1 MRLNGVALIYPSFDH
16 WIWLIPAFLIGSCI
30 GSFLNVVIY
39 RVPLG
44 MSVNDP
50 KRSFCPKCKKAIPM
64 WLNLPMVSWLWLRGK
79 CAECKEPISFRY
91 FGVEFLTAV
100 LFVATWWLFVI
111 DHRAPEVVFYLWV
124 MMAILISVSFIDAE
138 HLIIPTGMT
147 WGGSA
152 IGLVACAV
160 WPQLPV
166 MAGDSGNWL
175 SGLKL
180 GGIGWLSGFVGLWLV
195 VELGKMAFGKKVMKF
210 ETPVQW
216 YLKEPVTDQD
226 PMCFVIDGEE
236 IPWWDLFCRKS
247 DRLIVETTDILV
259 DGESVGQGKL
269 TIREMEIDLP
279 DGRVRHLS
287 QMKSLAGTATSVVI
301 PREAMGGGD
310 VHLLG
315 MVGAFFGWTGV
326 FFTLFSASI
335 YAIVAA
341 VLGRIGFGKQ
351 LPFGP
356 FLALGAMTWAFGGW
370 RILAWYLDFLSPLWM
385 P

>member
-1 MRLNGVALIYPSFDH
+1 MRLNGVALIDPPLDH
-16 WIWLIPAFLIGSCI
+16 WIWLIPAFFIGSCI

-50 KRSFCPKCKKAIPM
+50 KRSFCPRCKKAIPM

-91 FGVEFLTAV
+91 FGVEFLTAA
-100 LFVATWWLFVI
+100 LFAATWWLFPPQV
-111 DHRAPEVVFYLWV
+111 VVFLWV

-147 WGGSA
+147 WAGSA

-160 WPQLPV
+160 WPKLPV
-166 MAGDSGNWL
+166 LAGDEGNWL
-175 SGLKL
+175 SGLKH
-180 GGIGWLSGFVGLWLV
+180 GGIGWVTGFIGLWLV
-195 VELGKMAFGKKVMKF
+195 VELGKMAFGKKVVKF
-210 ETPVQW
+210 EKPVQW
-216 YLKEPVTDQD
+216 HIKEPVTDKD

-247 DRLIVETTDILV
+247 DRLLVESSDIRV
-259 DGESVGQGKL
+259 DGESVGDGKL

-279 DGRVRHLS
+279 DGTVRHLS
-287 QMKSLAGTATSVVI
+287 RMKSLDGTAIAVVI
-301 PREAMGGGD
+301 PREAMGFGD

-315 MVGAFFGWTGV
+315 MAGAFFGWTGV
-326 FFTLFSASI
+326 FFTLFAASI

-341 VLGRIGFGKQ
+341 ILGRIGFGKQ

-356 FLALGAMTWAFGGW
+356 FLALGAVTWAFGGW
-370 RILAWYLDFLSPLWM
+370 RFWAWYLDFLGPLWM